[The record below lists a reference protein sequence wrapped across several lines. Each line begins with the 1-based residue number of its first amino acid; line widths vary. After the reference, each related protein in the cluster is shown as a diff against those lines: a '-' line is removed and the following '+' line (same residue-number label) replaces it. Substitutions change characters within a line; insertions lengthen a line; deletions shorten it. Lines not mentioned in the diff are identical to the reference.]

1 MFLRAPHVKSLEN
14 SWNMLYSYR
23 GMTLFIVLRV
33 VPDAVEVPIS
43 AIVPVSGIVRV
54 IPAGAYRRYRGTT
67 TVWSCVWVVL
77 CCFRPVFV
85 MGCVHCVVHGF
96 DQTLA
101 WQWGVCDHAAGLF
114 QKRCTLPCLVFS
126 CFVLSCLVLS
136 CLVLSCLVLSCLVL
150 SCLVLSCLAR
160 PWFSVSCFVG
170 LDLVCPCV
178 VFFCLVAFWLCRV
191 LSCVVDCVPHAA
203 SNSFLF
209 FVVLH
214 VA

>member
-1 MFLRAPHVKSLEN
+1 MFLRAPHVRSLEN

-150 SCLVLSCLAR
+150 SCLVLSCL
-160 PWFSVSCFVG
+160 
-170 LDLVCPCV
+170 
-178 VFFCLVAFWLCRV
+178 V
-191 LSCVVDCVPHAA
+191 LSCLVLLGLGLVCLVSLVLIWFAHVSSSFVSSLSGSVVSCLV
-203 SNSFLF
+203 
-209 FVVLH
+209 
-214 VA
+214 